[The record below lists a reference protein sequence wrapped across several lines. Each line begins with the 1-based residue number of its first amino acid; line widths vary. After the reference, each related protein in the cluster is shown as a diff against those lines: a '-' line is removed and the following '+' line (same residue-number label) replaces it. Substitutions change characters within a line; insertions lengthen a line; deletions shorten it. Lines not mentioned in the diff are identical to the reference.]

1 MGWFFMRTSRSKL
14 SIQVCILSQPLASL
28 TVETDQIN
36 GKLLELGKLTKN
48 KRNYSNA
55 IWNFGELKT
64 VWKFKFL
71 IFL

>member
-1 MGWFFMRTSRSKL
+1 MGWFFMRTSKSKL
-14 SIQVCILSQPLASL
+14 AIQVCILSQSLASL
-28 TVETDQIN
+28 TVETDQNN
-36 GKLLELGKLTKN
+36 GKLLELSKLTKN